1 MRLQNPHELL
11 EALTLRGSQLVF
23 LKERDNHVPKL
34 REPLHAV
41 QGQLLPVV
49 IMPLIHVYL
58 AASEEAA
65 NLFQRITT
73 RRWLGNH
80 KLRLHLPMKL
90 RSAIPE
96 DGDAKT
102 AFPIDETSYPSA
114 GPESFL
120 LIVRTS
126 HVVTA
131 VHSMKIPNGCI
142 TNK

>member
-1 MRLQNPHELL
+1 MVSEDSQDIGWLTTVHCLNDLGDLYQSRNREVLSLLHETQNPHELL

-73 RRWLGNH
+73 RR
-80 KLRLHLPMKL
+80 
-90 RSAIPE
+90 
-96 DGDAKT
+96 
-102 AFPIDETSYPSA
+102 
-114 GPESFL
+114 
-120 LIVRTS
+120 
-126 HVVTA
+126 
-131 VHSMKIPNGCI
+131 
-142 TNK
+142 